1 MEQKE
6 KTKEEFIEEIK
17 LLQKRIAEFELLGLE
32 DLEFRVRQR
41 TEQLEIVNR
50 DLEAFSYLVSHDLRA
65 PLRGIS
71 GFSLALDEEYS
82 EKLDDQARHY
92 IKNIRD
98 SATRMAQLIEDML
111 RLSRISRVIL
121 EKSVVDLS
129 ALASAILEEL
139 RSSEPMRDV
148 EYAVDPGL
156 KTTGDNNFLRIVLDN
171 LLKNAWKFTR
181 NNPHACIKF
190 AMIEQR
196 DEKIFYVQDNGIGF
210 DMAYIEKLFEPFQR
224 LHSEEEFKG
233 TGLGLAI
240 VKRIINCHFGR
251 IWAESRVGE
260 GATFY
265 FSLPK

>member
-6 KTKEEFIEEIK
+6 KTKEEFIEKIK

-171 LLKNAWKFTR
+171 LLKNGG
-181 NNPHACIKF
+181 
-190 AMIEQR
+190 M
-196 DEKIFYVQDNGIGF
+196 
-210 DMAYIEKLFEPFQR
+210 L
-224 LHSEEEFKG
+224 
-233 TGLGLAI
+233 
-240 VKRIINCHFGR
+240 
-251 IWAESRVGE
+251 
-260 GATFY
+260 
-265 FSLPK
+265 